1 MRLTAALILWFV
13 LGLPAGTVH
22 ADEPIGTAAKATIFE
37 LK

>member
-1 MRLTAALILWFV
+1 MRLTAAMMLWFV

-22 ADEPIGTAAKATIFE
+22 TDEPIGSASNATIFE